1 MANSDTGSR
10 TDGMD
15 HDFLAAFLGGE
26 IQHNYRGAVLEEE
39 GAWEIEAN
47 GNSGPTDSN
56 TTCSNCCV
64 AEESAQNPCVTEAPQ
79 CETKVECQ
87 THHPQ
92 CKTHEHH
99 CHHRKAYEPPKHA
112 SWFDQPKWS

>member
-1 MANSDTGSR
+1 MN
-10 TDGMD
+10 

-26 IQHNYRGAVLEEE
+26 IQRNYRGAVLEED
-39 GAWEIEAN
+39 GPLEIEAN
-47 GNSGPTDSN
+47 GKSDDSN
-56 TTCSNCCV
+56 PNPSCSNCCTDKV
-64 AEESAQNPCVTEAPQ
+64 TVENPCVTEAPQ
-79 CETKVECQ
+79 CDTKVECH

-99 CHHRKAYEPPKHA
+99 CHQRKTYEPPKHA